1 MGRAPLVKVLLEQ
14 QHIDLEAKDKH
25 DNTAL
30 LAAAAGGYAEIV
42 KLLIDKGADVNPQND
57 QGQTALDIATDQ
69 EFADIVT
76 MLKEHGAKA
85 KPVKPAPADAA
96 PQPATPKEGDDP
108 KPN

>member
-1 MGRAPLVKVLLEQ
+1 
-14 QHIDLEAKDKH
+14 
-25 DNTAL
+25 
-30 LAAAAGGYAEIV
+30 
-42 KLLIDKGADVNPQND
+42 
-57 QGQTALDIATDQ
+57 
-69 EFADIVT
+69 